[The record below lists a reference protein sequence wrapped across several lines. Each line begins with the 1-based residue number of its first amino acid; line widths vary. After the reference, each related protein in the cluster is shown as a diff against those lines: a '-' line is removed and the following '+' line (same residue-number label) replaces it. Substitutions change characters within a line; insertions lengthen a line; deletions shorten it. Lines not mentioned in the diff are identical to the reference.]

1 MNRFSQPVTTHI
13 LTSLIFCIGLLCV
26 LYGPQQSAA
35 EEAHRDAGDS
45 LIVDEIEL
53 ENMHLSEISENIM
66 IIDEEDYIVTT
77 RTKYYKKDRYSR
89 VRTIKIREIVP
100 PCLVDITYNTY
111 SVCTEALPFNPDD
124 RVLSSVVI
132 RE

>member
-1 MNRFSQPVTTHI
+1 MTRFRRPAKTHI
-13 LTSLIFCIGLLCV
+13 LISLIFCIALLCV

-35 EEAHRDAGDS
+35 EEAHREAGDS

-66 IIDEEDYIVTT
+66 IIDEEDYIVTD
-77 RTKYYKKDRYSR
+77 RTKYCKKDRYN
-89 VRTIKIREIVP
+89 KIRTVKIGEIVT

-111 SVCTEALPFNPDD
+111 SVYSEELPFHPGD
-124 RVLSSVVI
+124 RVLSSVVV